1 MPAQTAS
8 DYSNMIAGSDFA
20 TAVTTASNI
29 ELFGIYSRNA
39 GNALDINDSRSRL
52 LLVRADADQVAIN
65 DTITLEGSTFTV
77 RAKEPGDRGV
87 TLVLEAA

>member
-8 DYSNMIAGSDFA
+8 DYSNMLTGSDFVE
-20 TAVTTASNI
+20 AVTTADNT
-29 ELFGIYSRNA
+29 ELFGIYSRGA

-52 LLVRADADQVAIN
+52 LLIRADADQVAIGSQI
-65 DTITLEGSTFTV
+65 TIGTDTFTV

-87 TLVLEAA
+87 TLVLEGA